1 MGVSKAPEA
10 AMPPH
15 EACYTTSYLC
25 LFEAISPYMWSYMGI
40 AIALGISVLGAAWG
54 IFLTGS
60 SIVGAGIKAPR
71 ISSKN
76 LVSIIFCEAVAI
88 YGVIIAIIMAN
99 KIEGSEI
106 FDVPSQ
112 PKGWQAQTM
121 VAGWCMFCVGLSVG
135 LSNLFCGICVGVSG
149 SGCALGDA
157 QRPELFVKMLIVEIF
172 GSALGLFGVIVGI
185 IQANGATSWNQWCE
199 QFLEDYGTLLSFVR
213 APWHFAGQHLTQM
226 PSRPSFG
233 FAAMDT
239 PREDKP
245 IPLQRSKT
253 EQDLAQRVPSKKR
266 EAEAA
271 GLIDGCDGVADGIA
285 KSSTIV

>member
-1 MGVSKAPEA
+1 MGVAEDVAEA
-10 AMPPH
+10 AAAASSH
-15 EACYTTSYLC
+15 HHAKQAVESCYQTSYLC
-25 LFEAISPYMWSYMGI
+25 LFEAINPYMWSYMGI
-40 AIALGISVLGAAWG
+40 AIALGVSVLGAAWG

-106 FDVPSQ
+106 FDVPAQ

-185 IQANGATSWNQWCE
+185 IQANGATFPKHLFE
-199 QFLEDYGTLLSFVR
+199 HLS
-213 APWHFAGQHLTQM
+213 Q
-226 PSRPSFG
+226 SRLD
-233 FAAMDT
+233 AATTNALDT
-239 PREDKP
+239 PDIVGSPGYRMEQEQNRRTSRSGV
-245 IPLQRSKT
+245 LQCKG
-253 EQDLAQRVPSKKR
+253 P
-266 EAEAA
+266 
-271 GLIDGCDGVADGIA
+271 C
-285 KSSTIV
+285 